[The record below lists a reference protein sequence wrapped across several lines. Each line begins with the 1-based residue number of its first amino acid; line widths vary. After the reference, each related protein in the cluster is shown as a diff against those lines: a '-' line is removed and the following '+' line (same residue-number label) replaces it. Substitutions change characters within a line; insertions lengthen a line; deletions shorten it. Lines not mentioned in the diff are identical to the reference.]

1 MVEHHGFIRSRLVA
15 AQAMGLAAAMAASS
29 AQAATLAYW
38 RFEGDGPDVPVANTT
53 QVEDTNGRNLT
64 VTYPNAPG
72 IAVPDVSGNGNT
84 LRAWEHAFAG
94 HTYQSTVPPS
104 QLASGLPNNFSVQN
118 AGNFPALFT
127 WSLKSSPTLDVET
140 IKPLSW
146 TIEASILST
155 NISGNRT
162 FVGRDGNRDAATGD
176 ANRAP
181 LYFKTLNGTLQ
192 ILYTDEA
199 GNSYDLSDTT
209 GAIATN
215 TWYNVAATSDGS
227 TLKLYKD
234 SGAGYQL
241 VNSMPLVAGDT
252 RLNYDDN
259 GSTTAGDTQWGW
271 TVGRGRYSGSD
282 LQGDGH
288 VDRWF
293 GAIDEIR
300 ISDTALTPNQFLFL
314 PSPKLTVVVNKQ
326 TGATVLKNTSAEPIT
341 FDYYE
346 INSPDADGP
355 GGAPGGALNV
365 AGWNSLSDQNI
376 DAGLP
381 ADFNGVG
388 GVNGDDLTVW
398 KNSFGVNANGDA
410 NNDGKTD
417 GADFLAWQQQFGQT
431 SGEGDS
437 WDESGGSG
445 NTVLAELFLNGATT
459 LAPGAQLSL
468 GNAFNPA
475 VFGAGVDGNLTFKYS
490 LQGAPG
496 LSDGGVSYVTTGPA
510 TAVPEPASLLM
521 AAGIGVI
528 VGGMR
533 SGGRRN
539 SRS

>member
-1 MVEHHGFIRSRLVA
+1 MVQRHGFIRSSLVA
-15 AQAMGLAAAMAASS
+15 AQAMGLAATLAASN
-29 AQAATLAYW
+29 AQATTLAYW
-38 RFEGDGPDVPVANTT
+38 RFEGNGADVPVAGTT
-53 QVEDTNGRNLT
+53 QVEDTNQRNLT

-84 LRAWEHAFAG
+84 LRTWEHAWAG
-94 HTYQSTVPPS
+94 HTYQSTVPS
-104 QLASGLPNNFSVQN
+104 SKLASGLPNNFSVQN
-118 AGNFPALFT
+118 SGDFPAMFT
-127 WSLKSSPTLDVET
+127 WSLKNSPTLDVET
-140 IKPLSW
+140 IKPLTW
-146 TIEASILST
+146 TIEASIMST
-155 NISGNRT
+155 NISGDRT
-162 FVGRDGNRDAATGD
+162 FVGRDGNRDTGTAD

-199 GNSYDLSDTT
+199 GNNYDLSDTT
-209 GAIATN
+209 GPIATN
-215 TWYNVAATSDGS
+215 TWYNVAAVSDGS
-227 TLKLYKD
+227 TLSLYKD
-234 SGAGYQL
+234 GGAGYQL
-241 VNSMPLVAGDT
+241 VNSMPLLAGDT
-252 RLNYDDN
+252 RLNYDDD

-271 TVGRGRYSGSD
+271 SIGRGRYGGD
-282 LQGDGH
+282 TTQGGGH

-300 ISDTALTPNQFLFL
+300 ISDVALAPSQFLFL
-314 PSPKLTVVVNKQ
+314 PSPKLTVVLNKQ
-326 TGATVLKNTSAEPIT
+326 TGATVLKNTSTEAVT

-355 GGAPGGALNV
+355 GGAPGGALN
-365 AGWNSLSDQNI
+365 ATAWNSLSDQNI
-376 DAGLP
+376 DGGLP

-398 KNSFGVNANGDA
+398 KSSFGVNANGDA

-417 GADFLAWQQQFGQT
+417 GADFLAWQRQYGQT
-431 SGEGDS
+431 ASEGDS

-475 VFGAGVDGNLTFKYS
+475 IFGAGVDGNLTLKYS
-490 LQGAPG
+490 LKGAAA

-510 TAVPEPASLLM
+510 TAVPEPASLLL
-521 AAGIGVI
+521 AGGIGVI
-528 VGGMR
+528 MCGMR
-533 SGGRRN
+533 MGGRRT
-539 SRS
+539 SH